1 MHPWTETGQ
10 PAPLQKDGCGVLCRE
25 PAEYTQSP
33 NFMLLRNITVSQAF
47 GCSLITRVLCLTPFI
62 SRRFLNTY

>member
-1 MHPWTETGQ
+1 MHPWTEAGQ
-10 PAPLQKDGCGVLCRE
+10 AASRQKDGYGFLCRE
-25 PAEYTQSP
+25 PAEYAQSP
-33 NFMLLRNITVSQAF
+33 NFMLLRNIAVSQAF